1 MHLLEALLYVLSL
14 TFLIIIM
21 SKKLVKKEYVIALF
35 GVMIMIIVLHL
46 IIDGTRWQLYMLYLA
61 ILLMSI
67 IIIIKTILNINL
79 TKRIKILSNIVLI
92 SLFSISLIA
101 AIVFPVYELPT
112 PNGSYLIGTESFI
125 IEDENRLEIYGDDST
140 ANRRI
145 KIQIWYPAESIEGYE
160 QVPWLEDGTDV
171 SRGLSKDYGFPAFM
185 LDHMA
190 DIMSNSY
197 SEAPISSSL
206 TNYPVII
213 ISHGWSGFRNLHTD
227 YAEELASLGYIVVG
241 IDHTYGSVAT
251 VFGENDIAYKNPDA
265 LPSRETTTDFLD
277 YANQLVYTYASD
289 ITLTIDYLE
298 SLNDNTIP
306 SRFNGKF
313 NLDHIGLLGHSTG
326 AGAGVAVAIN
336 DVRIDSIIGLD
347 PWVEPIEENEI
358 NKGLLV
364 PSLFLR
370 SEMWET
376 GDNNINL
383 YSIANSSAFDSALY
397 QIDGTTHFDF
407 TMIYMFSP
415 LTKYIGMSGK
425 IENEYLNSILKSM
438 ITDYFNQTLKN
449 DTNSQI
455 NIEDWEEVRIIPV
468 Q

>member
-1 MHLLEALLYVLSL
+1 MYLLEAFIYILTITLFGILISKKAIKKQYVIALLIVTVLVVVLHVIIDGIRWQLYLLYLALFLISIL
-14 TFLIIIM
+14 ITIKTFLIIDL
-21 SKKLVKKEYVIALF
+21 KK
-35 GVMIMIIVLHL
+35 
-46 IIDGTRWQLYMLYLA
+46 
-61 ILLMSI
+61 
-67 IIIIKTILNINL
+67 N
-79 TKRIKILSNIVLI
+79 IKIISNIVLI
-92 SLFSISLIA
+92 SLFSFSLIA
-101 AIVFPVYELPT
+101 AIVFPIYELPT
-112 PNGSYLIGTESFI
+112 PSGEYLIGTESFV
-125 IEDENRLEIYGDDST
+125 IEDENRFEHYGDDST
-140 ANRRI
+140 EYRRI

-171 SRGLSKDYGFPAFM
+171 SRGLSKDYGFPTFM

-190 DIMSNSY
+190 NIMSNSY
-197 SEAPISSSL
+197 LEAPISSSL
-206 TNYPVII
+206 PNYPVII

-227 YAEELASLGYIVVG
+227 YAEELASLGYIVIG

-251 VFGENDIAYKNPDA
+251 VFGENDITYKNPDA
-265 LPSRETTTDFLD
+265 LPSRETTTDFLE

-313 NLDHIGLLGHSTG
+313 NLDKIGLLGHSTG
-326 AGAGVAVAIN
+326 AGAGAAVAIN
-336 DVRIDSIIGLD
+336 DDRIDAIIGLD
-347 PWVEPIEENEI
+347 PWVEPIDATEI
-358 NKGLLV
+358 DKGLLV

-383 YSIANSSAFDSALY
+383 YSIIENSAFDSTLY

-415 LTKYIGMSGK
+415 LTKYIGMSGTV
-425 IENEYLNSILKSM
+425 EDEYLNSILKSM
-438 ITDYFNQTLKN
+438 ISDFFNQTLKN
-449 DTNSQI
+449 DTTSQI
-455 NIEDWEEVRIIPV
+455 NIESWKEVRVIPV

>member
-1 MHLLEALLYVLSL
+1 MYLLEAFIYILTITLFGILISKKAIKKQYVIALLIVTVLVVVLHVIIDGIRWQLYLLYLALFLISIL
-14 TFLIIIM
+14 ITIKTFLIIDL
-21 SKKLVKKEYVIALF
+21 KK
-35 GVMIMIIVLHL
+35 
-46 IIDGTRWQLYMLYLA
+46 
-61 ILLMSI
+61 
-67 IIIIKTILNINL
+67 N
-79 TKRIKILSNIVLI
+79 IKIISNIVLI
-92 SLFSISLIA
+92 SLFSFSLIA
-101 AIVFPVYELPT
+101 AIVFPIYELPT
-112 PNGSYLIGTESFI
+112 PSGEYLIGTESFV
-125 IEDENRLEIYGDDST
+125 IEDENRFELYGDDST
-140 ANRRI
+140 EYRRI

-171 SRGLSKDYGFPAFM
+171 SRGLSKDYGFPTFM

-190 DIMSNSY
+190 NIMSNSY
-197 SEAPISSSL
+197 LEAPISSSL
-206 TNYPVII
+206 PNYPVII

-227 YAEELASLGYIVVG
+227 YAEELASLGYIVIG

-251 VFGENDIAYKNPDA
+251 VFGENDITYKNPDA
-265 LPSRETTTDFLD
+265 LPSRETTTDFLE

-313 NLDHIGLLGHSTG
+313 NLDKIGLLGHSTG
-326 AGAGVAVAIN
+326 AGAGAAVAIN
-336 DVRIDSIIGLD
+336 DDRIDAIIGLD
-347 PWVEPIEENEI
+347 PWVEPIDETEI
-358 NKGLLV
+358 DKGLLV

-383 YSIANSSAFDSALY
+383 YSIIENSAFDSTLY

-415 LTKYIGMSGK
+415 LTKYIGMSGTV
-425 IENEYLNSILKSM
+425 EDEYLNSILKSM
-438 ITDYFNQTLKN
+438 ISDFFNQTLKN
-449 DTNSQI
+449 DTTSQI
-455 NIEDWEEVRIIPV
+455 NIESWKEVRVIPV